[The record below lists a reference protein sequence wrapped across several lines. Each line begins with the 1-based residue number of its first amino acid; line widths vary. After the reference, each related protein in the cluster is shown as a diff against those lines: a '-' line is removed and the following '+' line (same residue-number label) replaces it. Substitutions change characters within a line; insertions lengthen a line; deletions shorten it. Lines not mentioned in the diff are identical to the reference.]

1 MSTHQRNSIKY
12 ILQNVDCP
20 AFKSKYLPLGKKDGK
35 KQYIHDCH
43 SNGVRASTKGLT
55 VIEKGYS
62 HREKVTYEN
71 DITRCDYDAGRLGNS
86 SASYANRVSK
96 GKKDGEIDS
105 FGRVISRANPSTVT
119 RETITAEKAKENAMK
134 AKEDAMKAK
143 MEKKA
148 KRKLEKE
155 KEKMANAESWE
166 DVTFNL
172 KLKV

>member
-1 MSTHQRNSIKY
+1 M
-12 ILQNVDCP
+12 QNVDCP

-35 KQYIHDCH
+35 KQYIQDCH
-43 SNGVRASTKGLT
+43 SNGVRASSKGLT

-119 RETITAEKAKENAMK
+119 RETITAEKAKEI
-134 AKEDAMKAK
+134 AMKAK

-148 KRKLEKE
+148 KKKLEKE

>member
-35 KQYIHDCH
+35 KQYIQDCH
-43 SNGVRASTKGLT
+43 SNGVRPSSKGLT

-119 RETITAEKAKENAMK
+119 RETITAEKAKEI
-134 AKEDAMKAK
+134 AMKAK

-148 KRKLEKE
+148 KKKLEKE

-172 KLKV
+172 KLKL